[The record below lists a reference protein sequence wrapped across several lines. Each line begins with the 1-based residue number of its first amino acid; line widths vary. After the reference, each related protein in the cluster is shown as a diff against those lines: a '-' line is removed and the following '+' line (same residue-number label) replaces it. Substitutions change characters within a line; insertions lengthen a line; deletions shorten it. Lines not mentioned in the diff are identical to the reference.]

1 MNDLL
6 AWLGAYSPPVVALI
20 ALGAIAVF
28 MVKLIVEKAVAR
40 EFDQKTK
47 RFETLFQRRSTFE
60 EKVLIERF
68 ELMSSLYARLQ
79 RIMTITNR
87 IRSGQPVPN
96 GFLSHGELVP
106 LTEVFEDIEIG
117 RLKLGE
123 ELRNHME
130 SLAQATLTASNASD
144 DDQWNRATEEWHR
157 LAKQLRGRVEA
168 DFGLASI
175 RW

>member
-6 AWLGAYSPPVVALI
+6 EWLGAYSPPVVALI
-20 ALGAIAVF
+20 VLGAIAVF

-60 EKVLIERF
+60 EKILIERF
-68 ELMSSLYARLQ
+68 ELVASLYARLQ
-79 RIMTITNR
+79 RVMTITNR
-87 IRSGQPVPN
+87 IRSGQPVPD

-106 LTEVFEDIEIG
+106 LTEIFEEIEIG
-117 RLKLGE
+117 RLRLGE
-123 ELRNHME
+123 ELRNQME
-130 SLAQATLTASNASD
+130 SLAQAALTAANASED
-144 DDQWNRATEEWHR
+144 DEWNRATKEWFR
-157 LAKQLRGRVEA
+157 LTEQLRGRVEA

>member
-6 AWLGAYSPPVVALI
+6 AWLGAYSPPVAALL

-28 MVKLIVEKAVAR
+28 IVKLIVEKAVAR

-47 RFETLFQRRSTFE
+47 RFETLFQRRSAFE
-60 EKVLIERF
+60 EKILIERF
-68 ELMSSLYARLQ
+68 ELVSSLYARLQ

-87 IRSGQPVPN
+87 IRSGQPVPE

-117 RLKLGE
+117 RLRLGE
-123 ELRNHME
+123 DLRNRME
-130 SLAQATLTASNASD
+130 SLAQAALTASSASD
-144 DDQWNRATEEWHR
+144 EDQWSRATKEWLR
-157 LAKQLRGRVEA
+157 LTEQLRGRVEA